1 MKLEKTEQGSLEHS
15 SLTISLDSSGS
26 ELLTSH
32 QLNPQVFNFSL
43 GKGTGLA
50 ITKAWVYSGWTISV
64 WLIVLEDPTIKV
76 PWCFTQSFHTV
87 LCILTRFPGH
97 LEEKHFHNVTDH
109 PAYPH
114 HSGDY
119 SLYNHPYFYIKPT
132 LSVCCLWA
140 LLSFKSIYF
149 FI

>member
-1 MKLEKTEQGSLEHS
+1 MKLEKTEQGILEHS
-15 SLTISLDSSGS
+15 SLTISLDSLGS
-26 ELLTSH
+26 EVLTSH
-32 QLNPQVFNFSL
+32 QLNPQVFNFIL

-64 WLIVLEDPTIKV
+64 WFIVLEDPSIKV
-76 PWCFTQSFHTV
+76 PWYFTQSLMLCV
-87 LCILTRFPGH
+87 LGH
-97 LEEKHFHNVTDH
+97 WEEKHFHNVTDH
-109 PAYPH
+109 PPYPH

-119 SLYNHPYFYIKPT
+119 FLYNHPSFYIKPT

-140 LLSFKSIYF
+140 LLSFKSISF